1 MCNAC
6 CIPVV
11 IAGGP
16 KLDSTE
22 AFLQMVHDSLE
33 AGGAGLS
40 VGRNVFQHENPTR
53 LVEALNMIVHDDE
66 SVEAALN
73 HLNA

>member
-1 MCNAC
+1 
-6 CIPVV
+6 VV

-53 LVEALNMIVHDDE
+53 LVQALNMIVHGDE
-66 SVEAALN
+66 SVETALN

>member
-1 MCNAC
+1 
-6 CIPVV
+6 VV

-22 AFLQMVHDSLE
+22 AFLRMVHDSLE

-40 VGRNVFQHENPTR
+40 VGRNVFQHEDPTR
-53 LVEALNMIVHDDE
+53 LVQALNMIVHGDE